1 MDTSEEEE
9 EIDPNDVYRELQK
22 VDAEISETNA
32 KLNKFFEELGLEVR
46 L

>member
-9 EIDPNDVYRELQK
+9 EIDPNEVYKELQK
-22 VDAEISETNA
+22 VDAEITENNA
-32 KLNKFFEELGLEVR
+32 QLNRFFEELGLEVR